1 VRAPRAAA
9 LIAALALGACGGSG
23 SESAQRPG
31 CPSGLILA
39 DASAATVFRD
49 GAGRDLTDILA
60 QIRIADLAVDCK
72 IQRQSVTVDLQVAIA
87 AERGPANAAG
97 RQEVGY
103 FVALVDPAGQIRS
116 RQGFSVGFAWPE
128 NRLLVGAVEEF
139 EPRIAIAAPEEA
151 ARWSIWVGLQ
161 LTEEQLRR
169 NRAAASGRR

>member
-87 AERGPANAAG
+87 AERGPARG
-97 RQEVGY
+97 STGLPLDEV
-103 FVALVDPAGQIRS
+103 R
-116 RQGFSVGFAWPE
+116 R
-128 NRLLVGAVEEF
+128 RLA
-139 EPRIAIAAPEEA
+139 A
-151 ARWSIWVGLQ
+151 ARTRGWP
-161 LTEEQLRR
+161 T
-169 NRAAASGRR
+169 